1 MSNQHT
7 RRDFLKYTA
16 AGGVAISAI
25 GGQAAGQAAASD
37 KPLRLGFVG
46 VGDRGSYHLD
56 IALGIEGV
64 EVPAICDIND
74 KYLYRAKGWV
84 EESGRP
90 SPTLYG
96 KTETDF
102 ERMCETEDLDCVIC
116 CTSWQWHAPCCLS
129 AMRNDKHAV
138 SEVPIVIT
146 QDEAWELVETY
157 EKTGKWAT
165 LALEGLG
172 NLSLLNMVQKGLF
185 GNIIHAEGGYI
196 HDLRLVKFDPEREPW
211 RLQHSVDRN
220 GNLYPDHPMR
230 YMIYHMDIN
239 HGDRIDYMVSMSSSA
254 QTLSEYASHYFG
266 KEHPYAKMEMAQG
279 DYNASL
285 IRTVNGKMITLNFD
299 TNTPHPRGM
308 HRIQGSEG
316 VYFQARGTGGPYI
329 YLDGK
334 SPESH
339 QWEPAAPY
347 LEEYVPEMVKNYDP
361 PERSAVRGHGS
372 SDTRTPLTWH
382 RLVTALRENR
392 MPDWDVYDSVTS
404 SAVGPISEA
413 SVANG
418 SKPVEFP
425 DFTRGKWKE
434 NKPIVI
440 A

>member
-1 MSNQHT
+1 MSNNPN

-16 AGGVAISAI
+16 AGGAALSSI
-25 GGQAAGQAAASD
+25 GGSAFSQAASSNR
-37 KPLRLGFVG
+37 PIRLGFVG

-56 IALGIEGV
+56 TALGIEGV

-74 KYLYRAKGWV
+74 KYLYRAKSWI
-84 EESGRP
+84 EESGQP
-90 SPTLYG
+90 TPTLYG

-116 CTSWQWHAPCCLS
+116 CTSWQWHTPCCLS
-129 AMRNDKHAV
+129 AMRNDKHAI

-146 QDEAWELVETY
+146 LDEAWELVETW

-165 LALEGLG
+165 IALEGLG

-196 HDLRLVKFDPEREPW
+196 HDLRLVKYDPEREPW
-211 RLQHSVDRN
+211 RLQHSVERN

-230 YMIYHMDIN
+230 NMIFHLDIN

-254 QTLSEYASHYFG
+254 QTLSEYARHYFG
-266 KEHPYAKMEMAQG
+266 KDHPYAKIEMAQG

-308 HRIQGSEG
+308 HRIQGSKG
-316 VYFQARGTGGPYI
+316 IYYQARGTGGPYI
-329 YLDGK
+329 YLDGR
-334 SPESH
+334 SPKAH
-339 QWEPAAPY
+339 DWEPAEPY
-347 LEEYVPEMVKNYDP
+347 LEEYTPQIMRDYNP
-361 PERSAVRGHGS
+361 PVRKATRGHGGS
-372 SDTRTPLTWH
+372 ETQTPFRWH
-382 RLVTALRENR
+382 RAVTAIRENR

-404 SAVGPISEA
+404 SAISPISEA
-413 SVANG
+413 SVAGG
-418 SKPVEFP
+418 SKPIEFP
-425 DFTRGKWKE
+425 DFTKGKWKE